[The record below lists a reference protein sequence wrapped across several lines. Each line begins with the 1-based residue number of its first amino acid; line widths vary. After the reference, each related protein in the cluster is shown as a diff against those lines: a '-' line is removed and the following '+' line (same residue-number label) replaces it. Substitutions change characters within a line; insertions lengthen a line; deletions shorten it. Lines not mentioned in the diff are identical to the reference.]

1 MMKSNKV
8 IINNELYIDYQVL
21 WKKSHY
27 SYIDAKQMKLYKTN
41 AILKLSLKKFK
52 ENSKKKYLLVID

>member
-1 MMKSNKV
+1 MKSNKV

-27 SYIDAKQMKLYKTN
+27 SCIDAKQMKLYKTN
-41 AILKLSLKKFK
+41 AILKLFLKKFK
-52 ENSKKKYLLVID
+52 ENSKKKKYLLVID